1 MKVYNRLD
9 KVEKKRYVVT
19 VGMFDGIHK
28 GHQHLINV
36 MKQKAREL
44 RLETMVF
51 TFDIHPRKILNSNPP
66 KKILT
71 KEEKIDVFRSLGVDN
86 VIFCSFNKDIAHMTA
101 MEFVEKVF
109 VEQLTVASVVI
120 GDNHRFGNKQQGDY
134 RFLESIADK
143 YGFEVSKVSPVSY
156 DDKRISST
164 WIRQTILQGKL
175 RLTRELLNRFYSIK
189 GIVVNG
195 DGRGS
200 ELGFPTA
207 NLEDIETKL
216 PFDGIYS
223 SFVEFKGKKM
233 PAMTYIGYSPT
244 FDGENRKVEVNIF
257 DFDEKIYGEEL
268 KVYFVAKIRD
278 DMKFTNTDELKKKLM
293 IDKNITLNILADEDL
308 LFEEAPISTR

>member
-1 MKVYNRLD
+1 MKVFDRLD
-9 KVEKKRYVVT
+9 QIEKKRYVVT

-28 GHQHLINV
+28 GHQQLIHV

-44 RLETMVF
+44 RLETLVF
-51 TFDIHPRKILNSNPP
+51 TFDIHPRKILNSDPP

-71 KEEKIDVFRSLGVDN
+71 KEAKVEVFKSLGVDN
-86 VIFCSFNKDIAHMTA
+86 VIFSPFNRDIAHMSA
-101 MEFVEKVF
+101 MDFVKKIFIE
-109 VEQLTVASVVI
+109 ELNVAAVVI

-134 RFLESIADK
+134 RFLEKIAEEHD
-143 YGFEVSKVSPVSY
+143 FTVTKVPPVSY

-175 RLTRELLNRFYSIK
+175 RLTRELLDRFYFIK

-195 DGRGS
+195 EGRGA

-207 NLEDIETKL
+207 NLDDIETKL

-223 SFVEFKGKKM
+223 SFVEYKGRKM

-244 FDGENRKVEVNIF
+244 FEGEKRKVEVHIF

-268 KVYFVAKIRD
+268 KVHFVAKIRD
-278 DMKFTNTDELKKKLM
+278 DAKFNGVDELKRKLM
-293 IDKNITLNILADEDL
+293 IDKNITLNVLADEDL
-308 LFEEAPISTR
+308 LFEEPISTR

>member
-1 MKVYNRLD
+1 MNIYNDLSQI
-9 KVEKKRYVVT
+9 EKKRYVVT

-28 GHQHLINV
+28 GHQHLIHV

-51 TFDIHPRKILNSNPP
+51 TFDIHPKRVLHSDPP

-71 KEEKIDVFRSLGVDN
+71 KDDRTEIFRALGVDN
-86 VIFCSFNKDIAHMTA
+86 VVFSSFNKEIAHMSAT
-101 MEFVEKVF
+101 EFVEKVF
-109 VEQLTVASVVI
+109 VEKLNVAAVII

-134 RFLESIADK
+134 HFLEKISEK
-143 YGFEVSKVSPVSY
+143 YGFDVCRVSHVLY

-175 RLTRELLNRFYSIK
+175 RLTRELLDRFYFIK

-195 DGRGS
+195 DGRGGD
-200 ELGFPTA
+200 LGFPTA
-207 NLEDIETKL
+207 NLDDIETKL

-223 SFVEFKGKKM
+223 SFVEYGGRKM

-244 FDGENRKVEVNIF
+244 FDGEKRKVEVHIF
-257 DFDEKIYGEEL
+257 DFDEKIYGEEI

-278 DMKFTNTDELKKKLM
+278 DAKFDNIEDLKRKLM

-308 LFEEAPISTR
+308 LFEAPISMR